1 MSNAALERFGW
12 NSFFEGGFAPY
23 RHQGYVV
30 GRVAVQHKDH
40 YVLYTDHGE
49 VWAEVSGRMRF
60 QASGRQDFP
69 AVGDWVVIQP
79 RPLEDEATIHYVLRR
94 ENKFSRKIAGP
105 KTEEQILAA
114 NVDAVFLVSGLD
126 SDFNLRRIER
136 YLTLV
141 WESGAH
147 PQLPGRAARA
157 AGLTCRY
164 QSFKLNPRFVV
175 SRPIMSDET
184 RFAQKSGTIVT
195 YPRLHS
201 WGGVEPLTNQFFR
214 ARKCESA

>member
-23 RHQGYVV
+23 PPQGYVV

-141 WESGAH
+141 WESGAN
-147 PQLPGRAARA
+147 PVIV
-157 AGLTCRY
+157 
-164 QSFKLNPRFVV
+164 LNKADLCVN
-175 SRPIMSDET
+175 ID
-184 RFAQKSGTIVT
+184 
-195 YPRLHS
+195 
-201 WGGVEPLTNQFFR
+201 
-214 ARKCESA
+214 